1 MGGGGSTQAAP
12 VPPPPSV
19 PPAATRLALRA
30 NTEAVNDSNKFANSA
45 MLQVAALQ
53 ALPIK
58 KLFSAP
64 FTAAID
70 AQKIM
75 SEATAYFIQEMGVDA
90 RGDMYSFTSTAYY
103 DIPPANVKDA
113 SGNQAYYL
121 YQRADD
127 ASIPCLDPSGVGVN
141 NRPGGAK
148 KFTGCEGTYEVSG
161 NKIAVDHSG
170 RIIGSQGQRSIT
182 LPFLSILNVP
192 ALSMQEV
199 TIDFKMEIKT
209 SYQST
214 ADNSLNSI
222 QVANTGNWN
231 TDAPAGSSRG
241 SWYGATTTAAVSN
254 SKTAT
259 DKSSSASVYQVHMS
273 AKHKVP
279 VGMSMMLDFMTNNI
293 SDGSPQMK
301 VSSDGYSTQQ
311 DPKSNILVQMGKI

>member
-1 MGGGGSTQAAP
+1 MGGGDSRPAP
-12 VPPPPSV
+12 TPPPPSV
-19 PPAATRLALRA
+19 PAATRLALRA
-30 NTEAVNDSNKFANSA
+30 NTEAVNDPNKFANSA
-45 MLQVAALQ
+45 QLQVAALT

-75 SEATAYFIQEMGVDA
+75 SEATAYFIQEMGVDE
-90 RGDMYSFTSTAYY
+90 RGDMYSFTSSAYY

-121 YQRADD
+121 YQKEGD
-127 ASIPCLDPSGVGVN
+127 ANIPCLDPSGVGVN

-148 KFTGCEGTYEVSG
+148 KFTGKEGTWEVSG
-161 NKIAVDHSG
+161 NQIAVDHSG

-182 LPFLSILNVP
+182 IPFLSILNVP

-209 SYQST
+209 SYEST

-222 QVANTGNWN
+222 QVANSGNWN
-231 TDAPAGSSRG
+231 TDAAPGTARG

-279 VGMSMMLDFMTNNI
+279 VGMSMMLDFMTGNI
-293 SDGSPQMK
+293 GDSTPQMR
-301 VSSDGYSTQQ
+301 VSKDGYSTEQ

>member
-1 MGGGGSTQAAP
+1 MGGGDSRPAP
-12 VPPPPSV
+12 TPPPPSV

-30 NTEAVNDSNKFANSA
+30 NTEAVNDQNKFANSA
-45 MLQVAALQ
+45 QLQVAALQ

-75 SEATAYFIQEMGVDA
+75 SEATAYFIQEMGVDE
-90 RGDMYSFTSTAYY
+90 RGDMYSFTSSAYY

-121 YQRADD
+121 YQKAGQDV
-127 ASIPCLDPSGVGVN
+127 PCLDPSGVGVN
-141 NRPGGAK
+141 NTGAK
-148 KFTGCEGTYEVSG
+148 KFTGHEGTWEVSG
-161 NKIAVDHSG
+161 NQIAIDHSG

-192 ALSMQEV
+192 ALSMQEIS
-199 TIDFKMEIKT
+199 IDFKMEIKT
-209 SYQST
+209 SYAAT
-214 ADNSLNSI
+214 ADSSYNEVMAENSGNWN
-222 QVANTGNWN
+222 NTGNGYN
-231 TDAPAGSSRG
+231 RNSA
-241 SWYGATTTAAVSN
+241 SWYGAQTTAAVSN

-293 SDGSPQMK
+293 SDCAPQMK
-301 VSSDGYSTQQ
+301 VSSDGYSTTQ
-311 DPKSNILVQMGKI
+311 DPKSNILVKMGKI

>member
-1 MGGGGSTQAAP
+1 MGGGDSRPAP
-12 VPPPPSV
+12 VPPPPKV
-19 PPAATRLALRA
+19 PTASRLALRA
-30 NTEAVNDSNKFANSA
+30 NTEAVNDQNRFANSA
-45 MLQVAALQ
+45 QSQVAALQ

-90 RGDMYSFTSTAYY
+90 RGDMYSFTSSAYY

-121 YQRADD
+121 YQKAGQDV
-127 ASIPCLDPSGVGVN
+127 PCLDPSGVGVN
-141 NRPGGAK
+141 NRTAGAR
-148 KFTGCEGTYEVSG
+148 KFTGHEGTWEVSG
-161 NKIAVDHSG
+161 NQIAIDHSG
-170 RIIGSQGQRSIT
+170 RIIGSQGQRAIT

-209 SYQST
+209 SYAST
-214 ADNSLNSI
+214 ADNSLNSV
-222 QVANTGNWN
+222 QVANSGNWN
-231 TDAPAGSSRG
+231 TDAPPGSARG

-279 VGMSMMLDFMTNNI
+279 VGMSIMLDFMTNNLGD
-293 SDGSPQMK
+293 SAPQMRVAK
-301 VSSDGYSTQQ
+301 DGYSTEQE
-311 DPKSNILVQMGKI
+311 PKSNILVQMGKI